1 MPMTPAKA
9 MQQVN
14 EIRVQ
19 QQELKYSCLLT
30 VRRENSGAAAVDVV
44 VFLRRSFTLD
54 DERPVGSST
63 GFVPG
68 TQTVRV
74 TIPVNSPVTYRT
86 GGYIMDATNLRW
98 YQIAEVTELTATERE
113 IALQQPI
120 TEFALPTNN
129 PNGPNGRGAILMP
142 HVVQVFH
149 LGDL

>member
-1 MPMTPAKA
+1 M
-9 MQQVN
+9 
-14 EIRVQ
+14 
-19 QQELKYSCLLT
+19 
-30 VRRENSGAAAVDVV
+30 
-44 VFLRRSFTLD
+44 
-54 DERPVGSST
+54 
-63 GFVPG
+63 PG